1 MQRPPRTF
9 YLIRQLSAA
18 ARVAVD
24 EALSEQDL
32 TAAQYMLLSHLRRQ
46 TLVSASQ
53 MARAFR
59 VSAQGINEQVIELQ
73 DRGLVER
80 KEDADNRRIL
90 LLSLTKTGDEML
102 DAAEDRMDELEKE
115 FFESI
120 SANGHAQLR
129 KLVTT
134 LIARSRHMLPPDDR
148 FAGGKKRRPK
158 NR

>member
-1 MQRPPRTF
+1 MARPPRTF

-32 TAAQYMLLSHLRRQ
+32 TAAEYMLLSHLHRQ

-59 VSAQGINEQVIELQ
+59 VSAQAINEQVIGLQ

-90 LLSLTKTGDEML
+90 LLSLTKVGEETLEV
-102 DAAEDRMDELEKE
+102 AEERMDELEQE
-115 FFESI
+115 FFASI
-120 SANGHAQLR
+120 SANGHSQLR

-134 LIARSRHMLPPDDR
+134 LIARSRHALPPDDR
-148 FAGGKKRRPK
+148 FVAAKGRRRK
-158 NR
+158 AK